1 MQKNEDVWEYIAV
14 YVDHLAIAAKD
25 PKSICNQLTDKYK
38 FKLKGVG
45 PIEVHLGCDFFRD
58 QENVLCFGPKRYI
71 KKMLG
76 VYEEMFKEK
85 PQEASSPL
93 EKNDHPELDESYVL
107 TPEDQKNYQSMI
119 GALQW
124 VVSLGRFDIATA
136 VMTMSRFRAEPRKG
150 HLERLKRIYGYLRK
164 YKYGAVRIRTNKPD
178 YSDLKDVSYDWL
190 YTTYGNVKEAI
201 PKDLP
206 KALGKS
212 VVLTTYVDANLHHDL
227 VTGRSVTGILHL
239 VNQTPVDWYTK
250 RQATVET
257 ATYGSEFVAARIATD
272 QIIDLRMTL
281 QYLGV
286 PVDTATY
293 MFGDNQSVI
302 TSSTIPHSS
311 LAKRHNALAYHR
323 VREAI
328 AGKIIKFFHIDGTT
342 NPADILSKHCGH
354 PQLWPHVKPL
364 LFYSGETSEIPD
376 KENSSK
382 ATKAVSRDDP
392 GNRVTAK
399 PGAAK
404 INKTNREKKSFTI

>member
-1 MQKNEDVWEYIAV
+1 M
-14 YVDHLAIAAKD
+14 
-25 PKSICNQLTDKYK
+25 
-38 FKLKGVG
+38 
-45 PIEVHLGCDFFRD
+45 
-58 QENVLCFGPKRYI
+58 
-71 KKMLG
+71 
-76 VYEEMFKEK
+76 
-85 PQEASSPL
+85 
-93 EKNDHPELDESYVL
+93 
-107 TPEDQKNYQSMI
+107 
-119 GALQW
+119 
-124 VVSLGRFDIATA
+124 
-136 VMTMSRFRAEPRKG
+136 
-150 HLERLKRIYGYLRK
+150 
-164 YKYGAVRIRTNKPD
+164 RIRTNKPD

-257 ATYGSEFVAARIATD
+257 ATYGSEFVAARITTD

-281 QYLGV
+281 RYLGV

-404 INKTNREKKSFTI
+404 INKTIREKKSFTI